1 MKLDERKTL
10 VSRRNVILGTLL
22 GVPAAAMAVAMTA
35 QQAQAS
41 GGGRDPGDE
50 KDGCKNG
57 KCGDDDN

>member
-1 MKLDERKTL
+1 MKLDERTSL

-22 GVPAAAMAVAMTA
+22 GVPASAMAVAITA
-35 QQAQAS
+35 QQARAS

-57 KCGDDDN
+57 KCGHDDN